1 MKKPIRADLKSLRE
15 QMQDQKKDL
24 PTSYEK
30 PLFKEEELNLTVANL
45 TDNEDINK
53 ILRKNM
59 YEFINHTAKNRLW
72 YGKHFQELFE
82 LLGNGESANQ
92 YTSCYTS
99 YLKLVN
105 IDPKTARKY
114 RKRYSFFSQTENE
127 NIKKLISI
135 ISDED
140 INYLE
145 NNPKFF
151 ENLQLEYKDKEITKE
166 LFKELKEAAAIDP
179 LEENIEEAEEENNEK
194 DIEVLPAF
202 DINDFSLKI
211 EDIQNKIKKVS
222 TTDNDTF
229 NQVKKYLEKIEKIL
243 NKSVEE

>member
-15 QMQDQKKDL
+15 QMEGQKKEIS
-24 PTSYEK
+24 TVSEK
-30 PLFKEEELNLTVANL
+30 PLFTEEELNLSIANL
-45 TDNEDINK
+45 TNDEEINK

-59 YEFINHTAKNRLW
+59 YDFINQTAKSRLW

-105 IDPKTARKY
+105 INPKTARKY
-114 RKRYSFFSQTENE
+114 RKRYLLFSKIENE
-127 NIKKLISI
+127 NIKKLISV

-140 INYLE
+140 IDYLE
-145 NNPKFF
+145 ENPKFF
-151 ENLQLEYKDKEITKE
+151 ENLQLEYKDKEITKD
-166 LFKELKEAAAIDP
+166 LFKKLMEAAATEEKSK
-179 LEENIEEAEEENNEK
+179 EENSEEKNVE
-194 DIEVLPAF
+194 ILPSF
-202 DINDFSLKI
+202 NINDFSVKI
-211 EDIQNKIKKVS
+211 EDIQNKMKKVS
-222 TTDNDTF
+222 TKDSNTF

>member
-1 MKKPIRADLKSLRE
+1 MKKPIRADLKNLRV
-15 QMQDQKKDL
+15 QMKDKKEL
-24 PTSYEK
+24 LTTYEN
-30 PLFKEEELNLTVANL
+30 PLFTEEELNLSVANL
-45 TDNEDINK
+45 TNNEEINQ

-59 YEFINHTAKNRLW
+59 YEFINQTTKSRLW

-82 LLGNGESANQ
+82 LLGNGEKANQ

-105 IDPKTARKY
+105 VDPKTARKY
-114 RKRYSFFSQTENE
+114 RKRYLFFSQTENQ

-140 INYLE
+140 IGYLE
-145 NNPKFF
+145 DNPKFF

-166 LFKELKEAAAIDP
+166 LFKELKEAATDQF
-179 LEENIEEAEEENNEK
+179 EEKEEAKDGNNDKNIE
-194 DIEVLPAF
+194 ILPAF
-202 DINDFSLKI
+202 DMNDFSLKI

-222 TTDNDTF
+222 TKDNVTF

-243 NKSVEE
+243 NKSVEK